1 MDLLPTLS
9 SDELIETLLKGGLIM
24 TDEEAQKFR
33 ENEVDGETVHL
44 GLTDSMLDHLF
55 KGSFKKQAKFLQIVR
70 QMKELGHGEACPTQS
85 TCPPQSNTQPN
96 TEEMDTEEMHTIT
109 FQVLDVDAATSSQA
123 VGRLPNVYVLPSF
136 PKELQAKLDAKEEVQ
151 RVPQYRHK
159 IIRVLHETVA
169 MYTLYP
175 THAEYVK
182 VAQAL
187 IRKYPFLKDVTGNG
201 YHTWHMSLKRKF
213 KTEQS
218 PNTCLRTKPRSE
230 LDVLGEDSS
239 SIAGHVK
246 ILQTQY
252 SKAQPHTAIVRD
264 LMQRTFAWR
273 QKEIAEGMS
282 VEDTVKK
289 YPFLKTPS
297 GLLEEVGRIHSTA
310 SISFTDCFNQ
320 IVSKV
325 LALAQGKSPIAKQY
339 LEARE
344 EALFED
350 LPGMDFR
357 AALIFLPIIFKE
369 SLDHHI
375 MMGEGDPNTPYPIVQ
390 VSQDD
395 WKSTFGVRNSC
406 SLKAYN
412 HHSQ

>member
-1 MDLLPTLS
+1 S
-9 SDELIETLLKGGLIM
+9 
-24 TDEEAQKFR
+24 
-33 ENEVDGETVHL
+33 
-44 GLTDSMLDHLF
+44 
-55 KGSFKKQAKFLQIVR
+55 
-70 QMKELGHGEACPTQS
+70 QS
-85 TCPPQSNTQPN
+85 
-96 TEEMDTEEMHTIT
+96 
-109 FQVLDVDAATSSQA
+109 

-136 PKELQAKLDAKEEVQ
+136 PKELQAKLDAKEELQ

-169 MYTLYP
+169 MYTMYP

-213 KTEQS
+213 KTERAPLVQNDEVKLIKDKFAHGTKSKLPGTES
-218 PNTCLRTKPRSE
+218 PITCLRTKPRLE
-230 LDVLGEDSS
+230 LHVLGEDAF

-252 SKAQPHTAIVRD
+252 SKAQPDTAIVRD

-282 VEDTVKK
+282 VEDTLKK

-310 SISFTDCFNQ
+310 SISFTDGFNP
-320 IVSKV
+320 IVPKV
-325 LALAQGKSPIAKQY
+325 LALAQGKSPLAKQY

-344 EALFED
+344 EALTED

-357 AALIFLPIIFKE
+357 VALILLPIIFKE
-369 SLDHHI
+369 SVDHHI
-375 MMGEGDPNTPYPIVQ
+375 MMGEREPNTPYPIVQ
-390 VSQDD
+390 VTQED
-395 WKSTFGVRNSC
+395 WKSTFGGRSSC
-406 SLKAYN
+406 SLKIDRVKVCEGMKVEEATISSFYSYFVFN
-412 HHSQ
+412 LEYQPKNKNTLTFLQRCIAKINEKGDRPLPTTVTRVINLLF